1 MSVEPGLN
9 PDFLDLLEAF
19 TKAGVDFI
27 VVGAHALAA
36 HGVVRATGDLDVW
49 VRPSPENAAK
59 VVDALTTFGAPLAQH
74 GASAAD
80 FAREGTVYQMG
91 LPPRRID
98 VLTQISGVTFAEA
111 WRDRTF
117 ITLRGSPVAFLG
129 REALLRNKRAA
140 ARPKDLLDVDLLER
154 QTAERSR

>member
-1 MSVEPGLN
+1 MSVEAGLN

-19 TKAGVDFI
+19 AKAQVEFI

-49 VRPSPENAAK
+49 VRPSPENAAR
-59 VVDALTTFGAPLAQH
+59 VVAGLTTFGAPLAQH
-74 GASAAD
+74 GVSAAD
-80 FAREGTVYQMG
+80 FAKGGTVYQMG

-98 VLTQISGVTFAEA
+98 VLTQISGVDFAEA
-111 WRDRTF
+111 WPDRTV
-117 ITLRGSPVAFLG
+117 ITLRGAPVAFLG

-154 QTAERSR
+154 QRP